1 MEDDMKKFTILID
14 RITYTSTEVCVV
26 AEDETAAHE
35 EAYRLSGDIDFSDK
49 KSTIEYETTTVDEEP
64 T

>member
-1 MEDDMKKFTILID
+1 MKKFTVLVD
-14 RITYTSTEVCVV
+14 RITYASTEVCVV

-49 KSTIEYETTTVDEEP
+49 KTSFEYETTILDEEP
-64 T
+64 N